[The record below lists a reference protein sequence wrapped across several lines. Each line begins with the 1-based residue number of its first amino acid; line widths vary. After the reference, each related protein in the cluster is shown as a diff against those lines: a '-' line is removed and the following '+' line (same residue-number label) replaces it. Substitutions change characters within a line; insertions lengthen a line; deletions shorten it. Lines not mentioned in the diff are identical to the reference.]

1 MPKVF
6 QWFAAILPGVAL
18 CAAVTGVAYAIQIVE
33 EHASGHPY
41 VEALVLAI
49 LLGTALRSVWT
60 PSQRFRPGIAFSGK
74 ILLEIAVMF
83 LGASLSAAA
92 LAAAGPQLLG
102 GIVLVVVVSLGAS
115 YAIGRAMKLPHKMAL
130 LVACGNSICGNSAIA
145 AVASVIDAEGD
156 DVASSISFTAIL
168 GVIVVL
174 ALPLLIPLLAMS
186 DTQYGVL
193 AGLTVYAV
201 PQVLATTVPV
211 GPLAT
216 QIGTLVKL
224 VRVLM
229 LGPVV
234 FLAAVSHGQSLSSVK
249 TAPVGASV
257 VDKPKR
263 VPVHRLVPWFII
275 GFIVFAALRSLDLI
289 PAVIL
294 PPLAMVTTV
303 FTVLSMAA
311 LGLGVD
317 LRTLSRVGGRAT
329 LVVTLSLA
337 LLLTISLLL
346 IRVLHLA

>member
-1 MPKVF
+1 M
-6 QWFAAILPGVAL
+6 
-18 CAAVTGVAYAIQIVE
+18 VTGAAYAIQIVE
-33 EHASGHPY
+33 EHMSGHPY

-60 PSQRFRPGIAFSGK
+60 PSPRFRPGIAFSGK

-92 LAAAGPQLLG
+92 LAAAGPELLG
-102 GIVLVVVVSLGAS
+102 GIVLVVVVSLLAS
-115 YAIGRAMKLPHKMAL
+115 YGIGRLMKLPHKMAL

-145 AVASVIDAEGD
+145 AVASVIDADGD

-234 FLAAVSHGQSLSSVK
+234 FLAAVSHGQSLSRVK
-249 TAPVGASV
+249 AVPVGASV
-257 VDKPKR
+257 VAKPKR
-263 VPVHRLVPWFII
+263 VPLHRLVPWFIV
-275 GFIVFAALRSLDLI
+275 GFIAFAALRSLNLI
-289 PAVIL
+289 PAVVL
-294 PPLAMVTTV
+294 PPLAAVTTV

-317 LRTLSRVGGRAT
+317 LRTLSRVGGRVT
-329 LVVTLSLA
+329 LVVTLSLL

>member
-1 MPKVF
+1 M
-6 QWFAAILPGVAL
+6 
-18 CAAVTGVAYAIQIVE
+18 VTGVAYAVQIVE
-33 EHASGHPY
+33 EHLSGHPY

-60 PSQRFRPGIAFSGK
+60 PSPRFRPGIAFSGK

-92 LAAAGPQLLG
+92 LAAAGPELLG

-234 FLAAVSHGQSLSSVK
+234 FLAAVTHGQSLGNVK

-257 VDKPKR
+257 VAKPKR
-263 VPVHRLVPWFII
+263 VPVHRLVPWFIV
-275 GFIVFAALRSLDLI
+275 GFIVFAALRSLNLI
-289 PAVIL
+289 PGFIL

-346 IRVLHLA
+346 IRLLHLA

>member
-6 QWFAAILPGVAL
+6 QWFATLVPGVAL
-18 CAAVTGVAYAIQIVE
+18 CALVTAVAYAIQIVE
-33 EHASGHPY
+33 ERASGHPY

-60 PSQRFRPGIAFSGK
+60 PSARFRPGIAFSGK

-102 GIVLVVVVSLGAS
+102 GIVLVVVVSLLAS

-168 GVIVVL
+168 GVIIVL

-234 FLAAVSHGQSLSSVK
+234 FLAAVSHGQSLGNVK
-249 TAPVGASV
+249 AAPVGASV
-257 VDKPKR
+257 VAKPKR

-275 GFIVFAALRSLDLI
+275 GFIAFATLRSLNLL
-289 PAVIL
+289 PAAIL
-294 PPLAMVTTV
+294 PPLALVTTV

-329 LVVTLSLA
+329 LVVTLSLL